1 MSQTELQCGQQ
12 QAQAALQG
20 WCLAPPF
27 QTPIQRTCLRRGQQ
41 TATTAAWTHGACS
54 PPAYSPS
61 GAARRQLREEPV
73 SMQGSTVCKELS
85 DRLGA
90 FGCKGGK
97 RRATYAE
104 QSRKHQ
110 TGLGYSQ
117 AELHRTSPFT
127 WLLPREP
134 VATRPQFLQDMH
146 RTQPLLGRG
155 SKQVRPRR
163 AGRGWRG
170 CGGVGR

>member
-41 TATTAAWTHGACS
+41 TATIAAWTHGACS

-85 DRLGA
+85 DRLGLSA
-90 FGCKGGK
+90 AKEG
-97 RRATYAE
+97 REELRT
-104 QSRKHQ
+104 QSRAGNTKQ
-110 TGLGYSQ
+110 DSVIPRQSSTGPLPSLGSCLGNQLLQGLSFSKTCTELSFCWAGGASRCGHDRQ
-117 AELHRTSPFT
+117 AE
-127 WLLPREP
+127 
-134 VATRPQFLQDMH
+134 
-146 RTQPLLGRG
+146 
-155 SKQVRPRR
+155 
-163 AGRGWRG
+163 
-170 CGGVGR
+170 GGEGVEG